1 MRENQSESRS
11 ERVCVTVFGP
21 WSPTRSRAQRRR
33 VSQTGRRRDAEA
45 PSAPAPGSGEA
56 APLRSPRSGPRSSRP
71 CPGQPGEPS
80 PDADLQRPLR
90 PWRFSERQRPSPPS
104 DSRVLC
110 AALLAVDVTS
120 GLWESHSFGSFGF
133 VTSHVNRCRPGGLVS
148 KMIGSELS
156 CLILSCINTQT
167 YIIQNT
173 VYEVTHANKT
183 IISGKRSMAA

>member
-1 MRENQSESRS
+1 MSS
-11 ERVCVTVFGP
+11 FH
-21 WSPTRSRAQRRR
+21 
-33 VSQTGRRRDAEA
+33 QT
-45 PSAPAPGSGEA
+45 APGSGEA

-90 PWRFSERQRPSPPS
+90 PRRFSERQRPSPPS

-183 IISGKRSMAA
+183 IISGKRSMAAWDWTYSEKECEDWFIHAFIQQFSNCFSTFPGSQGYNLTNGP